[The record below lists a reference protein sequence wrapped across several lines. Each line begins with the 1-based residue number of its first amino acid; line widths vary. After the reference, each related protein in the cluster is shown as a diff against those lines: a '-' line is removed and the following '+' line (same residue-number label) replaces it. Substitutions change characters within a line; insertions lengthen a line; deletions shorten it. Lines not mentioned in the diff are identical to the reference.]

1 MNNDTYLL
9 KNHHVYHID
18 RLYHRYG
25 SLLGVASCTFV
36 RTPRLPP
43 QYTSK
48 VTCQQSWGIILV
60 ATPDY
65 LNEES
70 DRTKQY
76 NKNVHPNNT
85 LYE

>member
-1 MNNDTYLL
+1 MDKSTYILEKWHL
-9 KNHHVYHID
+9 HPID
-18 RLYHRYG
+18 SLNHRYG
-25 SLLGVASCTFV
+25 SQLGVASCTFV